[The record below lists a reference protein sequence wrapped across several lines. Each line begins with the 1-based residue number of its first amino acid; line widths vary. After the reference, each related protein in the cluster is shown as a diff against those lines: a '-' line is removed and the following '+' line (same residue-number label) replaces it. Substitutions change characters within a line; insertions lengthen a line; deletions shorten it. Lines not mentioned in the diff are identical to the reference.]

1 MEAKIHKTH
10 QIQIKIKK
18 REIKNSDYCLS
29 TYIYSSKTIRATF

>member
-18 REIKNSDYCLS
+18 REIKNSDYCLY
-29 TYIYSSKTIRATF
+29 TYIYTSKTITATF